1 MASKE
6 RLKHRRTPADPER
19 AYAQWVEALT
29 DGLPTVEWEDAE
41 AKPPREWLWA
51 AELAGTPGSAGLADY
66 VEGMCA
72 PELDERLVIELVAG
86 CERLKAW
93 ASAKQADLMTEIHTR
108 SAGAPRA
115 RFIDDEL
122 RMRMGITG
130 YAAGKMEDRAR
141 LLAAAPEVHKAL
153 RAGWIDE
160 RKADVFLEGTATV
173 GDAAARA
180 IHRMFIPRADTM
192 TPPQLRRKIEAA
204 VLAIDPA
211 KAEDRHQRA
220 KKTRTVSLRA
230 ATDGMAWL
238 SAFLPAASAM
248 AAFTAIDVLAGDA
261 SADDDRP
268 IGARRADAFTKV
280 FTETLATG
288 RTPGGCTLGT
298 RQGARP
304 HVVVT
309 MSAKTFAGDDDAP
322 AYLAGYGPITAG
334 AARAIADDQARY
346 STVFTDPVDGTY
358 RSDGHDSAALRQ
370 RLPFLPSDEAWE
382 KERARLSA
390 HDPQHLIDEV
400 AAARAAQG
408 RGASPVD
415 PVAHLEQLGL
425 RAADS
430 YAPSAALRRHI
441 VMRDVTC
448 RFPGCRVPGWK
459 CQLDHIDPFNEAL
472 PAWAQTV
479 ESNLHLLCAHHHQLK
494 TTSDWRVWRDAYG
507 ATHWVSP
514 NQYHEMVLPEPID
527 PDIDAEAY
535 RSALAGLHEE
545 LGDRL
550 ASLRG
555 DGEVD
560 PGCAEEYDPGNLA
573 LGEDLD
579 VIAQKLREASGAGPQ
594 PGHGEDRAGR
604 HSRPAAGS
612 EVPRARPW
620 LNHVPRRAPTPEKG
634 GSQTPA
640 RSAEGDDPDRPP
652 F

>member
-1 MASKE
+1 MPRRE
-6 RLKHRRTPADPER
+6 RLKRRRTPADPEH
-19 AYAQWVEALT
+19 AYAQWVTALG
-29 DGLPTVEWEDAE
+29 DGLPAVEWEEAE

-51 AELAGTPGSAGLADY
+51 AELAGTPGGAALADY
-66 VEGMCA
+66 VEGMPA

-115 RFIDDEL
+115 RFVDDEL

-141 LLAAAPEVHKAL
+141 LLSAAPEVHQAL
-153 RAGWIDE
+153 RTGWIDE

-173 GDAAARA
+173 GEAAARA
-180 IHRMFIPRADTM
+180 IHRMFIPRADAF

-204 VLAIDPA
+204 VLAVDPA
-211 KAEDRHQRA
+211 RAEDRHQRA

-238 SAFLPAASAM
+238 SAFLPAAEAM

-261 SADDDRP
+261 SAEDDRP

-280 FTETLATG
+280 FAETLATG
-288 RTPGGCTLGT
+288 RTPGGCSLGT

-309 MSAKTFAGDDDAP
+309 MSARTFAGDDDAP
-322 AYLAGYGPITAG
+322 AHLAGYGPITAG
-334 AARAIADDQARY
+334 AARAVADDQARY
-346 STVFTDPVDGTY
+346 TTVFTDPVDGTY
-358 RSDGHDSAALRQ
+358 RGDGNDPAALRH
-370 RLPFLPSDEAWE
+370 RLPFLPSDEVWE

-400 AAARAAQG
+400 AAARAAQD
-408 RGASPVD
+408 RADSPLD
-415 PVAHLEQLGL
+415 PVAHLEHLGL

-430 YAPSAALRRHI
+430 YAPSAALRRHV

-459 CQLDHIDPFNEAL
+459 CQLDHIDPFTGAL

-479 ESNLHLLCAHHHQLK
+479 ETNLHLLCAHHHQLK
-494 TTSDWRVWRDAYG
+494 TNSDWRVWRDAYG

-514 NQYHEMVLPEPID
+514 NLYHEMVLPEPID
-527 PDIDAEAY
+527 PGTDAEVY

-545 LGDRL
+545 IGDRL
-550 ASLRG
+550 AGLRS
-555 DGEVD
+555 DGEVE
-560 PGCAEEYDPGNLA
+560 PGCAEEYDPANLA

-579 VIAQKLREASGAGPQ
+579 VIARKLREASGCGPHSDHDEN
-594 PGHGEDRAGR
+594 PAARADQ
-604 HSRPAAGS
+604 PAAGS
-612 EVPRARPW
+612 AAPRVHSW
-620 LNHVPRRAPTPEKG
+620 LEYVPRRAPTPEKR
-634 GSQTPA
+634 GSATSPP
-640 RSAEGDDPDRPP
+640 SAEGDDPDRPP